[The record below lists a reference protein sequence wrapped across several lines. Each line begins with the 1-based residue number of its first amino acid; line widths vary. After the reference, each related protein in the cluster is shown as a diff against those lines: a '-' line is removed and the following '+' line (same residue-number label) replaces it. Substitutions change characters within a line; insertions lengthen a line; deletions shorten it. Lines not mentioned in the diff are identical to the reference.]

1 MIIISIDS
9 AVKSRTLI
17 IVKNHSQQQEG
28 SMASN
33 KTSAAANHTIFAASV
48 LNAALSGA
56 MGEMEDYF
64 DESQYVQTL
73 VAHEAHQTAE

>member
-1 MIIISIDS
+1 
-9 AVKSRTLI
+9 
-17 IVKNHSQQQEG
+17 
-28 SMASN
+28 MASN
-33 KTSAAANHTIFAASV
+33 KTSPAANHTIFAASV